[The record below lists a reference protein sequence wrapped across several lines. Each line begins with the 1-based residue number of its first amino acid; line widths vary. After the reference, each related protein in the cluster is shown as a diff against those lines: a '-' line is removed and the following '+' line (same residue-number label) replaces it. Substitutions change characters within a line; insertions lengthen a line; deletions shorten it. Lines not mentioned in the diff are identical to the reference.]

1 MDPDCGSKM
10 NFGMMNATNAV
21 LENIKTVAAIGIAVA
36 RIARQVNIKIKTD
49 KVGVNIAVWVNIK
62 IQMHKVDVKVAQLD
76 SIRIKMYKLVAKL
89 ATLDNIKIKR
99 QKIHA

>member
-1 MDPDCGSKM
+1 MLEHGLKRNIGEM
-10 NFGMMNATNAV
+10 NVTNAV
-21 LENIKTVAAIGIAVA
+21 LENIKTVTAIAIVIAK
-36 RIARQVNIKIKTD
+36 IAPQVNFKIKTD